1 MPLNKPTICVLGCG
15 TMGIAII
22 RGTLDSITGSTTT
35 ATSTTA
41 VESEEA
47 NDLLRPAGFIA
58 CVSHQESAAKLKK
71 TLGDQVK
78 VLHGT
83 AGNVQG
89 VSEADVIL
97 LWYAFSLFLFSRV
110 HIIGKLA

>member
-22 RGTLDSITGSTTT
+22 RGTLDSIAGSTPS
-35 ATSTTA
+35 ASVQSSPKISHADLSVSSTT
-41 VESEEA
+41 EEEE
-47 NDLLRPAGFIA
+47 DLLRPAGFIA

-71 TLGDQVK
+71 TLGDQVR
-78 VLHGT
+78 VLHGS

-97 LWYAFSLFLFSRV
+97 LWYAFFL
-110 HIIGKLA
+110 

>member
-22 RGTLDSITGSTTT
+22 RGTLDTITGS
-35 ATSTTA
+35 ASIQSSPKIAHATA
-41 VESEEA
+41 VTSATAESKEDD
-47 NDLLRPAGFIA
+47 DLLRPAGFIA
-58 CVSHQESAAKLKK
+58 CVSHPESAAKLRK

-78 VLHGT
+78 VLHGA

-97 LWYAFSLFLFSRV
+97 LW
-110 HIIGKLA
+110 

>member
-22 RGTLDSITGSTTT
+22 RGTLDSITGS
-35 ATSTTA
+35 ASVQSSPKIAHATA
-41 VESEEA
+41 VNSTVENEGEEDD
-47 NDLLRPAGFIA
+47 DLLRPAGFIA

-71 TLGDQVK
+71 TLGDQAR
-78 VLHGT
+78 VLHGA

-97 LWYAFSLFLFSRV
+97 LW
-110 HIIGKLA
+110 